1 MLAKRVK
8 RICKNSFCTW
18 LIHKLDVFFL
28 SKQKQNQ
35 AHKLVAVIDWTA
47 EVVSRERSW
56 LINVANLQK
65 NRMLCLIYSF
75 VVSVFILHFWEE
87 QIKKWNKIN
96 RIRSELPIEQM
107 QKTVVMTAWV
117 AVGLT
122 ARGLRRELEDYIT
135 VHKLGFSPSTTQARL
150 YKIGLKTVTYKRR
163 LKQTNMN
170 VIIESV

>member
-1 MLAKRVK
+1 MIVK
-8 RICKNSFCTW
+8 KIKTKTKS
-18 LIHKLDVFFL
+18 
-28 SKQKQNQ
+28 SKQ
-35 AHKLVAVIDWTA
+35 AGRGDWLDSWSCQF
-47 EVVSRERSW
+47 SRERSW

-87 QIKKWNKIN
+87 QIKNKKN
-96 RIRSELPIEQM
+96 KPSELPIQQM

-117 AVGLT
+117 AVGLIT
-122 ARGLRRELEDYIT
+122 RGLRRELEDYIT
-135 VHKLGFSPSTTQARL
+135 VHRLGFRLSTTQARL

>member
-1 MLAKRVK
+1 M
-8 RICKNSFCTW
+8 
-18 LIHKLDVFFL
+18 FFFIKTKTKS
-28 SKQKQNQ
+28 SKQ
-35 AHKLVAVIDWTA
+35 AGRGDWLDSWSCQF
-47 EVVSRERSW
+47 SRERTW

-65 NRMLCLIYSF
+65 NRMLCLISSF

-117 AVGLT
+117 AVGLI
-122 ARGLRRELEDYIT
+122 ARGLRKELEDYIT

>member
-8 RICKNSFCTW
+8 RICNNSFCTW

-35 AHKLVAVIDWTA
+35 ANKLVAVIDWTA

-87 QIKKWNKIN
+87 QIKNKKN
-96 RIRSELPIEQM
+96 KPSELPIQQM

-117 AVGLT
+117 AVGLIT
-122 ARGLRRELEDYIT
+122 RGLRRELEDYIT
-135 VHKLGFSPSTTQARL
+135 VHRLGFRLSTTQARL